1 MVLILG
7 MGPNFEAGAPLV
19 PILKDIGGGG
29 GTFTM
34 ENLVSNTDSIEVE
47 ETKKSNRSR
56 WIV

>member
-29 GTFTM
+29 GVP
-34 ENLVSNTDSIEVE
+34 LPWKI
-47 ETKKSNRSR
+47 
-56 WIV
+56 W